1 MTETHT
7 LYTRAEASDLHVLN
21 FKATRL
27 WFAALAL
34 VFVNYGLLTNMLGW
48 TFYWQPAGDSA
59 ATTVV
64 TALTISL
71 GAIVFFLRQNS
82 LQIQLGYIL
91 TFFALGLA
99 ISTRA
104 LELFPDNA
112 GWALQGKMGWNTLAV
127 IVLLSLS
134 GLIRRRYYNV
144 AAVGVLVSMIF
155 IFNAIIGQSFGL
167 RLLGGEMSF
176 ATTGALLF
184 LTLATATLFTGF
196 KPTRVF
202 FLNSEIGQAT
212 RSMALV
218 SMVAPLG
225 CGLLLHQ
232 VLRDTDQKLPF
243 EAHLIS
249 IIIWAG
255 ILNAMRAGNRLKKA
269 DARRRAAEERLERI
283 ATHDP
288 LTGCLNRAGL
298 EQAQKRTPA
307 DMGTDESWAIGVF
320 DLDHFKRINDT
331 YGHRIGDRVLQ
342 EVRPALS
349 RVMRPDERITR
360 WGGEEFVLC
369 LRYRDLKDLEM
380 RVEEMR
386 LALASIPAR
395 LKTAGKL
402 TPRRVTA
409 SVGVCLY
416 EARQGFAETLAKAD
430 EALFAAKKTGRDRV
444 LFFEDIARGPA
455 ASRPCQHTI
464 HRAQEP
470 ATSEM
475 QQRDIWLTDM
485 KIASHRD

>member
-1 MTETHT
+1 MTESEH
-7 LYTRAEASDLHVLN
+7 LYMRAQASDLHVLN

-34 VFVNYGLLTNMLGW
+34 VFVNYGLLTNVLNS
-48 TFYWQPAGDSA
+48 TSYWQPAGDSA

-64 TALTISL
+64 TALSISFL
-71 GAIVFFLRQNS
+71 ALAFFFKRS
-82 LQIQLGYIL
+82 GLQIQLSYAL
-91 TFFALGLA
+91 SFAGLGLA

-104 LELFPDNA
+104 LELFPANV
-112 GWALQGKMGWNTLAV
+112 GWAFEGKMGWNTLAV

-134 GLIRRRYYNV
+134 GLQRRRYYNV
-144 AAVGVLVSMIF
+144 AVVGVLVAMIF

-176 ATTGALLF
+176 ATTWALLF

-212 RSMALV
+212 RSMAFV
-218 SMVAPLG
+218 SMVAPLA
-225 CGLLLHQ
+225 CGLLLHK
-232 VLRDTDQKLPF
+232 VLLDADQKLPI
-243 EAHLIS
+243 EAYLIS

-255 ILNAMRAGNRLKKA
+255 LLNALRAGNRLEKA
-269 DARRRAAEERLERI
+269 DALRRAAEERLERI

-298 EQAQKRTPA
+298 EQAQYRTPA

-349 RVMRPDERITR
+349 HVMRPDERITR

-369 LRYRDLKDLEM
+369 LRYSELHVLER

-386 LALASIPAR
+386 LALASIPER
-395 LKTAGKL
+395 LQTAGKL
-402 TPRRVTA
+402 APRRVTA

-416 EARQGFAETLAKAD
+416 EASQGFAETLAKAD
-430 EALFAAKKTGRDRV
+430 EALFAAKNTRRDRV
-444 LFFEDIARGPA
+444 VFFKDIARGHA

-464 HRAQEP
+464 HPAQEP
-470 ATSEM
+470 ATGEM

>member
-1 MTETHT
+1 MAETDY
-7 LYTRAEASDLHVLN
+7 LYTRAEAPDLHVLN

-34 VFVNYGLLTNMLGW
+34 VFVNYGLLTNVLSS

-64 TALTISL
+64 TALSISI

-82 LQIQLGYIL
+82 LQVQLGSFL
-91 TFFALGLA
+91 TFLALGLA

-104 LELFPDNA
+104 LELFPANA

-134 GLIRRRYYNV
+134 GLLRRRYYNV
-144 AAVGVLVSMIF
+144 AVVGVLVAMIF
-155 IFNAIIGQSFGL
+155 IFNSIIGQSFGL

-212 RSMALV
+212 RSLAFV
-218 SMVAPLG
+218 SMVAPLA
-225 CGLLLHQ
+225 CGLFLNQ
-232 VLRDTDQKLPF
+232 VLKETDQKLPF

-249 IIIWAG
+249 TIIWAG
-255 ILNAMRAGNRLKKA
+255 ILNAMRAGNRLEKA
-269 DARRRAAEERLERI
+269 DALRRAAEERLERI

-298 EQAQKRTPA
+298 EQAQYRTPA
-307 DMGTDESWAIGVF
+307 DMRTDESWAIGVF

-349 RVMRPDERITR
+349 HVMRPDERITR

-369 LRYRDLKDLEM
+369 LRYSELHVLER

-386 LALASIPAR
+386 LALASIPER
-395 LKTAGKL
+395 LQTAGKL
-402 TPRRVTA
+402 TPRSVTA

-416 EARQGFAETLAKAD
+416 EASQGFAETLAKAD

-444 LFFEDIARGPA
+444 VFFKDIARGPA
-455 ASRPCQHTI
+455 ASTQSIPPKNLRQAKCSS
-464 HRAQEP
+464 
-470 ATSEM
+470 ATSG
-475 QQRDIWLTDM
+475 
-485 KIASHRD
+485 

>member
-1 MTETHT
+1 MTETDY
-7 LYTRAEASDLHVLN
+7 LYTRAEAPDLHVLN
-21 FKATRL
+21 FKATRV
-27 WFAALAL
+27 WFATLAL
-34 VFVNYGLLTNMLGW
+34 VFVNYGLLTNLLDW

-64 TALTISL
+64 TALSISI

-91 TFFALGLA
+91 TFLALGLA

-104 LELFPDNA
+104 LELFPANV
-112 GWALQGKMGWNTLAV
+112 GWALEGEMGWNTLAV
-127 IVLLSLS
+127 IVLLSLA
-134 GLIRRRYYNV
+134 GLLRRRAYNV
-144 AAVGVLVSMIF
+144 ATVSTLVSMVF

-212 RSMALV
+212 RSLAFV
-218 SMVAPLG
+218 SMVAPLA
-225 CGLLLHQ
+225 CGLLLHN
-232 VLRDTDQKLPF
+232 VLLHTDQKLPI

-255 ILNAMRAGNRLKKA
+255 LLNAMRAGNRLEKA
-269 DARRRAAEERLERI
+269 DALRRAAEERLERI

-298 EQAQKRTPA
+298 EQAQCRTPA
-307 DMGTDESWAIGVF
+307 DTETDESWAIGVF

-369 LRYRDLKDLEM
+369 LRYSDLKVLEM

-386 LALASIPAR
+386 LALASIPER
-395 LKTAGKL
+395 LETAGKL
-402 TPRRVTA
+402 TPRSVTA

-416 EARQGFAETLAKAD
+416 EASQGFAETLAKAD
-430 EALFAAKKTGRDRV
+430 DALFTAKKTGRDRV
-444 LFFEDIARGPA
+444 VFFNDIARGTA
-455 ASRPCQHTI
+455 ASRPCQHTPNLP
-464 HRAQEP
+464 QKP

-485 KIASHRD
+485 RIASHRD

>member
-1 MTETHT
+1 MTETDY
-7 LYTRAEASDLHVLN
+7 LYTRAEAPDLHVLN

-34 VFVNYGLLTNMLGW
+34 VFVNYGLLTNVLGW

-64 TALTISL
+64 TALSISI

-91 TFFALGLA
+91 TFLALGLA

-104 LELFPDNA
+104 LELFPANV
-112 GWALQGKMGWNTLAV
+112 GWALEGEMGWNTLAV
-127 IVLLSLS
+127 IVLLSLA
-134 GLIRRRYYNV
+134 GLLRRRAYNV
-144 AAVGVLVSMIF
+144 ATVSTLVSMVF

-212 RSMALV
+212 RSLAFV
-218 SMVAPLG
+218 SMVAPLA
-225 CGLLLHQ
+225 CGLLLHN
-232 VLRDTDQKLPF
+232 VLLHTDQKLPI

-255 ILNAMRAGNRLKKA
+255 LLNAMRAGNRLEKA
-269 DARRRAAEERLERI
+269 DALRRAAEERLERI

-298 EQAQKRTPA
+298 EQAQYRTPA
-307 DMGTDESWAIGVF
+307 DTETDESWAIGVF

-369 LRYRDLKDLEM
+369 LRYSDLKVLEM

-386 LALASIPAR
+386 LALASIPER
-395 LKTAGKL
+395 LETAGKL
-402 TPRRVTA
+402 TPRSVTA

-416 EARQGFAETLAKAD
+416 EASQGFAETLAKAD
-430 EALFAAKKTGRDRV
+430 DALFTAKKTGRDRV
-444 LFFEDIARGPA
+444 VFFNDIARGTA
-455 ASRPCQHTI
+455 ASRPCQHTPNLP
-464 HRAQEP
+464 QKP

-485 KIASHRD
+485 RIASHRD

>member
-1 MTETHT
+1 MTETDY
-7 LYTRAEASDLHVLN
+7 LYTRAEAPDLHVLN

-34 VFVNYGLLTNMLGW
+34 VFVNYGLLTNVLGW

-64 TALTISL
+64 TALSISI

-91 TFFALGLA
+91 TFLALGLA

-104 LELFPDNA
+104 LELFPANV
-112 GWALQGKMGWNTLAV
+112 GWALEGEMGWNTLAV
-127 IVLLSLS
+127 IVLLSLA
-134 GLIRRRYYNV
+134 GLLRRRAYNV
-144 AAVGVLVSMIF
+144 ATVSTLVSMVF

-167 RLLGGEMSF
+167 RLIGGEMSF

-212 RSMALV
+212 RSLAFV
-218 SMVAPLG
+218 SMVAPLA
-225 CGLLLHQ
+225 CGLLLHN
-232 VLRDTDQKLPF
+232 VLLHTDQKLPI

-255 ILNAMRAGNRLKKA
+255 LLNAMRAGNRLEKA
-269 DARRRAAEERLERI
+269 DALRRAAEERLERI

-298 EQAQKRTPA
+298 EQAQCRTPA
-307 DMGTDESWAIGVF
+307 DTETDESWAIGVF

-369 LRYRDLKDLEM
+369 LRYSDLKVLEM

-386 LALASIPAR
+386 LALASIPER
-395 LKTAGKL
+395 LETAGKL
-402 TPRRVTA
+402 TPRSVTA

-416 EARQGFAETLAKAD
+416 EASQGFAETLAKAD
-430 EALFAAKKTGRDRV
+430 DALFTAKKTGRDRV
-444 LFFEDIARGPA
+444 VFFNDIVRGTA
-455 ASRPCQHTI
+455 ASRPCQHTSNLP
-464 HRAQEP
+464 QKP

-485 KIASHRD
+485 RIASHRD

>member
-1 MTETHT
+1 MTETDY
-7 LYTRAEASDLHVLN
+7 LYTRAEAPDLHVLN

-34 VFVNYGLLTNMLGW
+34 VFVNYGLLTNVLGW

-64 TALTISL
+64 TALSIST

-91 TFFALGLA
+91 TFLALGLA

-104 LELFPDNA
+104 LELFPANV
-112 GWALQGKMGWNTLAV
+112 GWALEGEMGWNTLAV
-127 IVLLSLS
+127 IVLLSLA
-134 GLIRRRYYNV
+134 GLLRRRAYNV
-144 AAVGVLVSMIF
+144 ATVSTLVSMVF

-167 RLLGGEMSF
+167 RLIGGEMSF

-212 RSMALV
+212 RSLAFV
-218 SMVAPLG
+218 SMVAPLA
-225 CGLLLHQ
+225 CGLLLHK
-232 VLRDTDQKLPF
+232 VLLDADQKLPI

-255 ILNAMRAGNRLKKA
+255 LLNAMRAGNRLEKA
-269 DARRRAAEERLERI
+269 DALRRAAEERLERI

-298 EQAQKRTPA
+298 EQAQCRTPA
-307 DMGTDESWAIGVF
+307 DTETDESWAIGVF

-369 LRYRDLKDLEM
+369 LRYSDLKVLEM

-386 LALASIPAR
+386 LALASIPER
-395 LKTAGKL
+395 LETAGKL
-402 TPRRVTA
+402 TPRSVTA

-416 EARQGFAETLAKAD
+416 EASQGFAETLAKAD
-430 EALFAAKKTGRDRV
+430 DALFTAKKTGRDRV
-444 LFFEDIARGPA
+444 VFFNDIARGTA
-455 ASRPCQHTI
+455 ASRPCQHTSNLP
-464 HRAQEP
+464 QKP

-485 KIASHRD
+485 RIASHRD

>member
-1 MTETHT
+1 MTETDY
-7 LYTRAEASDLHVLN
+7 LYTRAEAPDLHVLN

-34 VFVNYGLLTNMLGW
+34 VFVNYGLLTNVLGW

-64 TALTISL
+64 TALSISI
-71 GAIVFFLRQNS
+71 GAIIFFLRQNS

-91 TFFALGLA
+91 TFLALGLA

-104 LELFPDNA
+104 LELFPANV
-112 GWALQGKMGWNTLAV
+112 GWALEGEMGWNTLAV
-127 IVLLSLS
+127 IVLLSLA
-134 GLIRRRYYNV
+134 GLLRRRAYNV
-144 AAVGVLVSMIF
+144 ATVSTLVSMVF

-167 RLLGGEMSF
+167 PLIGGEMSF

-212 RSMALV
+212 RSLAFV
-218 SMVAPLG
+218 SMVAPLA
-225 CGLLLHQ
+225 CGLLLHK
-232 VLRDTDQKLPF
+232 VLLDADQKLSI
-243 EAHLIS
+243 EGHLIS

-255 ILNAMRAGNRLKKA
+255 LLNAVRAGNRLEKA
-269 DARRRAAEERLERI
+269 DALRRAAEERLERI

-298 EQAQKRTPA
+298 EQAQYRTPA
-307 DMGTDESWAIGVF
+307 DTETDESWAIGVF

-369 LRYRDLKDLEM
+369 LRYSDLKVLEM

-386 LALASIPAR
+386 LALASIPER
-395 LKTAGKL
+395 LETAGKL
-402 TPRRVTA
+402 TPRSVTA

-416 EARQGFAETLAKAD
+416 EASQGFAETLAKAD
-430 EALFAAKKTGRDRV
+430 DALFTAKKTGRDRV
-444 LFFEDIARGPA
+444 VFFNDIARGTA
-455 ASRPCQHTI
+455 ASRPCQHTPNLP
-464 HRAQEP
+464 QKP

-485 KIASHRD
+485 RIASHRD

>member
-1 MTETHT
+1 MTESEH
-7 LYTRAEASDLHVLN
+7 LYMRAEASDLHVLN

-34 VFVNYGLLTNMLGW
+34 VFVNYGLLTNVLSS

-64 TALTISL
+64 TALSISFL
-71 GAIVFFLRQNS
+71 ALAFFFKRS
-82 LQIQLGYIL
+82 GLQIQLSYAL

-99 ISTRA
+99 ISTRT
-104 LELFPDNA
+104 LELFPANV
-112 GWALQGKMGWNTLAV
+112 GWAFEGKMGWNTLAV

-134 GLIRRRYYNV
+134 GLIRRRYYNF

-155 IFNAIIGQSFGL
+155 IFNSMIGQSLGL

-176 ATTGALLF
+176 ATTWALLF
-184 LTLATATLFTGF
+184 LTFATATLFTGF
-196 KPTRVF
+196 KPTRVI

-218 SMVAPLG
+218 SIVAPLA

-232 VLRDTDQKLPF
+232 VLKETDQKLPI

-249 IIIWAG
+249 TIIWAG
-255 ILNAMRAGNRLKKA
+255 ILNAMRAGNKLEKA
-269 DARRRAAEERLERI
+269 DALRRAAEARLERI

-298 EQAQKRTPA
+298 EQARYRTPA

-349 RVMRPDERITR
+349 HVMRPDERITR

-369 LRYRDLKDLEM
+369 LRYSDLKVLER

-386 LALASIPAR
+386 LALASIPER
-395 LKTAGKL
+395 LQTAGKL
-402 TPRRVTA
+402 APRRVTA

-416 EARQGFAETLAKAD
+416 EASQGFAETLAKAD
-430 EALFAAKKTGRDRV
+430 EALFAAKNTGRDRV
-444 LFFEDIARGPA
+444 VFFKDIARGPA

-464 HRAQEP
+464 HPAQEP

>member
-1 MTETHT
+1 
-7 LYTRAEASDLHVLN
+7 
-21 FKATRL
+21 
-27 WFAALAL
+27 
-34 VFVNYGLLTNMLGW
+34 
-48 TFYWQPAGDSA
+48 
-59 ATTVV
+59 
-64 TALTISL
+64 
-71 GAIVFFLRQNS
+71 
-82 LQIQLGYIL
+82 
-91 TFFALGLA
+91 
-99 ISTRA
+99 
-104 LELFPDNA
+104 
-112 GWALQGKMGWNTLAV
+112 MGWNTLAV
-127 IVLLSLS
+127 IVLLSLA
-134 GLIRRRYYNV
+134 GLLRRRAYNV
-144 AAVGVLVSMIF
+144 ATVSTLVSMVF

-167 RLLGGEMSF
+167 RLISGEMSF

-212 RSMALV
+212 RSLAFV
-218 SMVAPLG
+218 SMVAPLA

-232 VLRDTDQKLPF
+232 VLLEKNDNLPI

-255 ILNAMRAGNRLKKA
+255 LLNAMRAGNRLEKA
-269 DARRRAAEERLERI
+269 DALRRAAEERLERI

-298 EQAQKRTPA
+298 EQAQYRTPA
-307 DMGTDESWAIGVF
+307 DTETDESWAIGVF

-369 LRYRDLKDLEM
+369 LRYSDLKVLEM

-386 LALASIPAR
+386 LALASIPER
-395 LKTAGKL
+395 LETAGKL
-402 TPRRVTA
+402 TPRSVTA

-416 EARQGFAETLAKAD
+416 EASHGFAETLAKAD
-430 EALFAAKKTGRDRV
+430 DALFTAKKTGRDRV
-444 LFFEDIARGPA
+444 VFFNDIARGTA
-455 ASRPCQHTI
+455 ASRPCQHTSNLP
-464 HRAQEP
+464 QKP

-485 KIASHRD
+485 RIASHRD

>member
-1 MTETHT
+1 MTESEH
-7 LYTRAEASDLHVLN
+7 LYMRAQASDLYVLN

-34 VFVNYGLLTNMLGW
+34 VFVNYGLLTNVLSS

-64 TALTISL
+64 TALSISFL
-71 GAIVFFLRQNS
+71 ALAFFFKRS
-82 LQIQLGYIL
+82 GLQIQLSYAL
-91 TFFALGLA
+91 SFAGLGLA

-104 LELFPDNA
+104 LELFPANV
-112 GWALQGKMGWNTLAV
+112 GWAFEGKMGWNTLAV

-134 GLIRRRYYNV
+134 GLLRRRYYNV
-144 AAVGVLVSMIF
+144 AVVGVLVAMIF

-176 ATTGALLF
+176 AATWALLF

-212 RSMALV
+212 RSMAFV
-218 SMVAPLG
+218 SMVAPLA
-225 CGLLLHQ
+225 CGLLLHK
-232 VLRDTDQKLPF
+232 VLLDADQKLPI
-243 EAHLIS
+243 EAYLIS

-255 ILNAMRAGNRLKKA
+255 LLNALRAGNRLEKA
-269 DARRRAAEERLERI
+269 DALRRAAEERLERI

-298 EQAQKRTPA
+298 EQAQYRTPA

-331 YGHRIGDRVLQ
+331 YGHRIGDSVLQ

-349 RVMRPDERITR
+349 HVTRPTNGSRVGAEKS
-360 WGGEEFVLC
+360 LC
-369 LRYRDLKDLEM
+369 CAC
-380 RVEEMR
+380 V
-386 LALASIPAR
+386 I
-395 LKTAGKL
+395 
-402 TPRRVTA
+402 VT
-409 SVGVCLY
+409 
-416 EARQGFAETLAKAD
+416 
-430 EALFAAKKTGRDRV
+430 
-444 LFFEDIARGPA
+444 
-455 ASRPCQHTI
+455 
-464 HRAQEP
+464 
-470 ATSEM
+470 
-475 QQRDIWLTDM
+475 
-485 KIASHRD
+485 